1 MQNKIKKTNVKIIKQ
16 SIKSEQYNEFY
27 FHSEDGIG
35 ESDYVFID
43 SNNLKN
49 RFKLSNKFTIAE
61 LGFGTGL
68 NFLNV
73 WKLWVKEKNNKA
85 ILNYI
90 SFEKQPLRRN
100 QLNKILKKF
109 NVLDDFT
116 NLLLSKLPLRTTGIH
131 EIFFQKGNVNLTLIY
146 DDFNYIQKLN
156 FEADTWFLDGFSP
169 SKNENAWSLE
179 LMKQVYKK
187 TKINGSFSTFTSSIK
202 VQNNL
207 KSVGFEVFKKKG
219 FKQKREMI
227 FGFKKSVAKLF
238 CDTKNIKNELE
249 PVAIVGSG
257 ISGCSLAYSL
267 KKRGIN
273 CFIIEKK
280 KIIGDGASGNLV
292 ALQLPKLTLDSSSLG
307 IFSLRS
313 YLYSRNLALNL
324 KCVPF
329 TKGVLVFPSRDRE
342 VLKFEKILLKNWSK
356 NLFHKYEGDF
366 NINNTISH
374 LYPRAGIVD
383 TKNFLKKLSQNIN
396 LFKNFEVKNVLQI
409 GDKKNIVNQY
419 GEVLKAKSIIWA
431 NGYEMA
437 NKLKNN
443 LIVPVSGQVTYLNEN
458 IYTKDIKMSFSYG
471 SFFSQSYSGLHQ
483 IGSTFSRECFLQSKK
498 NDLKNLDNM
507 PDFLKKVFQFSNENQ
522 FKSRLSIR
530 SSTKNRLPFFGVLS
544 DLREYYLGGMGSWG
558 FIYAPFL
565 AEILIKKIL
574 HEPIVLEDFILRS
587 LDLERRI

>member
-131 EIFFQKGNVNLTLIY
+131 EIFFHKGNVNLTLIY

-207 KSVGFEVFKKKG
+207 KSVGFEIFKKKG

-342 VLKFEKILLKNWSK
+342 VVKFEKILLKNWSK

-383 TKNFLKKLSQNIN
+383 TKKFLKKLSQNIN
-396 LFKNFEVKNVLQI
+396 LFKNFEVKNVLQV

-471 SFFSQSYSGLHQ
+471 RFFSQSYSGLHQ